1 MRQLFVL
8 SYAAAGPLVGKRLA
22 VFDAAGRLA
31 QATGSTVPIVG
42 AIDSV
47 GAAALDDIVDAHH
60 LGAYPVTAGAAVASG
75 KSVTADAQGR
85 AVQAAAAAGTPVYCV
100 GVSKQAATAAG
111 DEIEIIL
118 APHVLAG

>member
-1 MRQLFVL
+1 MRQLFAL
-8 SYAAAGPLVGKRLA
+8 CYAAAGPLGGTALA
-22 VFDAAGRLA
+22 VIDAA
-31 QATGSTVPIVG
+31 
-42 AIDSV
+42 D
-47 GAAALDDIVDAHH
+47 H

-85 AVQAAAAAGTPVYCV
+85 AVQAAATAGTPVYCV